1 MKEVVKHKAK
11 NRITKELKKK
21 NYNCDNKN
29 KIRQLIVDE
38 IRKREIKSIV
48 TLESPEF
55 LFSKLLPDKKI
66 IVFEKDGDVCEKLE
80 KKAPKNVEIVFGNIN
95 RLEIFNSKQNMIY
108 LDFCGTWMTEQENI
122 IKLKEQL
129 KSVKLFVLTLCLRE
143 SAYHQKT
150 GNIYNGDYQF
160 DILNKIQSLT
170 DINWKVVYGESYYD
184 SVQMVT
190 IILENTNER
199 I

>member
-1 MKEVVKHKAK
+1 MKEVVKHKTK
-11 NRITKELKKK
+11 NRTTSQLKKK
-21 NYNCDNKN
+21 KYNCNNKN
-29 KIRQLIVDE
+29 RIRQLIVDE

-48 TLESPEF
+48 ILESPDF

-66 IVFEKDGDVCEKLE
+66 IVFEKDGSVCEKLE
-80 KKAPKNVEIVFGNIN
+80 KEAPKNVEVVFGNIN
-95 RLEIFNSKQNMIY
+95 RLEIFNSKQDMIY

-129 KSVKLFVLTLCLRE
+129 KSTKLFVLTLCLRE
-143 SAYHQKT
+143 SSYHQKT
-150 GNIYNGDYQF
+150 GNVYNGDYQF
-160 DILNKIQSLT
+160 DLLNKIQSLT
-170 DINWKVVYGESYYD
+170 NMNWKVIYGESYYD

-190 IILENTNER
+190 IILENTNG